1 MIVFCL
7 ENILIVHSAPCK
19 ERLYQSQT
27 THYAML
33 SNVTSDLEKIND
45 LLKDL
50 EGRRESLI
58 KGTRDVVILCAKG
71 IVSIHNGDNIEAEKM
86 FSQAKDLLANFK
98 NIARTDLAKYLS
110 VPEQEL
116 TEGLSLLS
124 IVRSSKIPSME
135 DIDVDGP
142 SYVLGLLD
150 CIGEIKRIIYDKLRK
165 NKLEDIEN
173 LFKIMDDIYG
183 SIYPLAVFDNLVP
196 GLRKKLDVS
205 RHLIEDVRSMMTE
218 EERRRVLM
226 KRIDAFA
233 ETPQPLSAEDRQ
245 QKN

>member
-1 MIVFCL
+1 M
-7 ENILIVHSAPCK
+7 
-19 ERLYQSQT
+19 
-27 THYAML
+27 
-33 SNVTSDLEKIND
+33 D
-45 LLKDL
+45 
-50 EGRRESLI
+50 
-58 KGTRDVVILCAKG
+58 
-71 IVSIHNGDNIEAEKM
+71 
-86 FSQAKDLLANFK
+86 
-98 NIARTDLAKYLS
+98 
-110 VPEQEL
+110 
-116 TEGLSLLS
+116 
-124 IVRSSKIPSME
+124 

-165 NKLEDIEN
+165 NKVEDIEN

-233 ETPQPLSAEDRQ
+233 ESPQPFSAEDGQ

>member
-1 MIVFCL
+1 M
-7 ENILIVHSAPCK
+7 HSATCK
-19 ERLYQSQT
+19 ERLYQSQI

-165 NKLEDIEN
+165 NKVEDIEN

-233 ETPQPLSAEDRQ
+233 ETPQPFSAEDGQ

>member
-1 MIVFCL
+1 
-7 ENILIVHSAPCK
+7 VHSATCK
-19 ERLYQSQT
+19 ERLYQSQI

-165 NKLEDIEN
+165 NKVEDIEN

-218 EERRRVLM
+218 EERRSVLM

-233 ETPQPLSAEDRQ
+233 ETPQPFSAEDRR

>member
-1 MIVFCL
+1 
-7 ENILIVHSAPCK
+7 VHSATCK
-19 ERLYQSQT
+19 ERLYQSQI

-98 NIARTDLAKYLS
+98 NIARKDLAKYLS

-165 NKLEDIEN
+165 NKVEDIEN

-233 ETPQPLSAEDRQ
+233 ESPQPFSAEDGQ

>member
-1 MIVFCL
+1 M
-7 ENILIVHSAPCK
+7 HSATCK
-19 ERLYQSQT
+19 ERLYQSQI

-165 NKLEDIEN
+165 NKVEDIEN

-233 ETPQPLSAEDRQ
+233 ETPQPFSADDGQ

>member
-1 MIVFCL
+1 M
-7 ENILIVHSAPCK
+7 HSATCK
-19 ERLYQSQT
+19 ERLYHSQT

-71 IVSIHNGDNIEAEKM
+71 IVSIHNGDNLEAEKM

-124 IVRSSKIPSME
+124 IVRSSKIPSMG

-165 NKLEDIEN
+165 NKVEDIEN

-233 ETPQPLSAEDRQ
+233 ETPQPLPADDRQ

>member
-1 MIVFCL
+1 
-7 ENILIVHSAPCK
+7 
-19 ERLYQSQT
+19 
-27 THYAML
+27 ML
-33 SNVTSDLEKIND
+33 SNVILDLEKINE

-71 IVSIHNGDNIEAEKM
+71 IVCIHNGDNIEAEKM

-116 TEGLSLLS
+116 TEGLALLS
-124 IVRSSKIPSME
+124 IVRCSKIPSMGN
-135 DIDVDGP
+135 IDVDGP

-165 NKLEDIEN
+165 NKVDDIEN

-233 ETPQPLSAEDRQ
+233 ETPRPFSAEDRQ
-245 QKN
+245 QKI

>member
-1 MIVFCL
+1 M
-7 ENILIVHSAPCK
+7 HSATCK
-19 ERLYQSQT
+19 ERLYHSQT

-58 KGTRDVVILCAKG
+58 KGTRDVVILCAQG
-71 IVSIHNGDNIEAEKM
+71 IVPIHNGDNLEAEKM

-124 IVRSSKIPSME
+124 IVRSSKIPSMG

-165 NKLEDIEN
+165 NKVEDIEN

-233 ETPQPLSAEDRQ
+233 ETPQPLPAEDRQ

>member
-1 MIVFCL
+1 
-7 ENILIVHSAPCK
+7 VHSATCK
-19 ERLYQSQT
+19 ERLYQSQI

-165 NKLEDIEN
+165 NKVEDIEN

-233 ETPQPLSAEDRQ
+233 ESPQPFSAEDGQ

>member
-1 MIVFCL
+1 
-7 ENILIVHSAPCK
+7 VHSATCK
-19 ERLYQSQT
+19 ERLYQSQI

-165 NKLEDIEN
+165 NKVEDIEN

-233 ETPQPLSAEDRQ
+233 ETPQPFSADDGQ

>member
-1 MIVFCL
+1 
-7 ENILIVHSAPCK
+7 
-19 ERLYQSQT
+19 
-27 THYAML
+27 
-33 SNVTSDLEKIND
+33 
-45 LLKDL
+45 
-50 EGRRESLI
+50 
-58 KGTRDVVILCAKG
+58 
-71 IVSIHNGDNIEAEKM
+71 M

-165 NKLEDIEN
+165 NKVEDIEN

-233 ETPQPLSAEDRQ
+233 ETPQPFSAEDRQ

>member
-1 MIVFCL
+1 
-7 ENILIVHSAPCK
+7 
-19 ERLYQSQT
+19 
-27 THYAML
+27 ML

-135 DIDVDGP
+135 DIDVNGP

-165 NKLEDIEN
+165 NKVEDIEN

-218 EERRRVLM
+218 EERRRVVM
-226 KRIDAFA
+226 NRIDAFS
-233 ETPQPLSAEDRQ
+233 ETLRPFSVENKR

>member
-1 MIVFCL
+1 
-7 ENILIVHSAPCK
+7 
-19 ERLYQSQT
+19 
-27 THYAML
+27 ML
-33 SNVTSDLEKIND
+33 SNVISDLEKINGM
-45 LLKDL
+45 LIDL

-71 IVSIHNGDNIEAEKM
+71 IVSIHNGDNIEAERM

-98 NIARTDLAKYLS
+98 SIARMDLNKYLS

-124 IVRSSKIPSME
+124 IVKCSKIPSMG

-165 NKLEDIEN
+165 NKAEDIEN

-218 EERRRVLM
+218 EERRRVVM
-226 KRIDAFA
+226 NRIDAFS
-233 ETPQPLSAEDRQ
+233 ETLRSFSFENKR

>member
-1 MIVFCL
+1 M
-7 ENILIVHSAPCK
+7 HSATCK
-19 ERLYQSQT
+19 ERLYQSQI

-165 NKLEDIEN
+165 NKVEDIEN

-233 ETPQPLSAEDRQ
+233 ESPQPFSAEDGQ

>member
-1 MIVFCL
+1 
-7 ENILIVHSAPCK
+7 VHSATCK
-19 ERLYQSQT
+19 ERLYQSQI

-165 NKLEDIEN
+165 NKVEDIEN

-233 ETPQPLSAEDRQ
+233 ETPQPFSAEDGQ

>member
-1 MIVFCL
+1 
-7 ENILIVHSAPCK
+7 
-19 ERLYQSQT
+19 
-27 THYAML
+27 ML

-45 LLKDL
+45 SLKDL

-58 KGTRDVVILCAKG
+58 KGTMDVVILCAKG

-124 IVRSSKIPSME
+124 IVRCSEIPSMG

-165 NKLEDIEN
+165 NKVEDIEN

-233 ETPQPLSAEDRQ
+233 ETPQPLPAEDRQ

>member
-1 MIVFCL
+1 M
-7 ENILIVHSAPCK
+7 HSATCK

-27 THYAML
+27 THYAMQ

-165 NKLEDIEN
+165 NKVEDIEN

-233 ETPQPLSAEDRQ
+233 ETPQPFSAEDRQ